1 MPPKAK
7 PKKSPAKKA
16 SVPAKKP
23 PAKKE
28 VEPKSKE
35 KSSATTAV
43 VAAGPTF
50 MDPDTGLPLIEIS
63 VCASELIPTGEYANV
78 TVGPVRMTKYIRDPQ
93 DDDTLVEMIND
104 MCELIEVG
112 VVAEQRELVLQSLQ
126 SSAQQEQ

>member
-7 PKKSPAKKA
+7 PKKAPAKKA
-16 SVPAKKP
+16 SAPPKKP

-28 VEPKSKE
+28 VEPKPKA
-35 KSSATTAV
+35 KSNVSTTAV

-50 MDPDTGLPLIEIS
+50 MDPETGLPLIEIS

-78 TVGPVRMTKYIRDPQ
+78 TVGPVRMTKFIRDPL
-93 DDDTLVEMIND
+93 DDDVLVEMIND
-104 MCELIEVG
+104 MCELIEIG

-126 SSAQQEQ
+126 SSADQE